1 MEMNSWGQSHF
12 YWASFLRERIIDKEL
27 FIATQSAECADWI
40 LHLQRYIEFSP
51 NITEYASHIFFGGM
65 GYILSKALDKG
76 FFSFFG
82 RTSVP
87 DANLF
92 CLLLV
97 ETQAIGIS
105 QVLRYRL
112 SYDFHSQLR
121 WRRHNTHT
129 IWLFSPISGQCISR
143 QKTYIVRFFCLSD
156 IELPTGCLPSLI
168 QGGNWS
174 ARFTVTIE
182 RLSRF

>member
-1 MEMNSWGQSHF
+1 MRKN
-12 YWASFLRERIIDKEL
+12 YWQGIIYCHAIRRVCGLDIT
-27 FIATQSAECADWI
+27 FAEIHWI
-40 LHLQRYIEFSP
+40 FPQYHWICISY
-51 NITEYASHIFFGGM
+51 IFFGGM

-182 RLSRF
+182 RLSKF

>member
-1 MEMNSWGQSHF
+1 MEMNFWGQSHS
-12 YWASFLRERIIDKEL
+12 YRVSFLWERIIDKEL

-51 NITEYASHIFFGGM
+51 NITEYASHIYFWGAWD
-65 GYILSKALDKG
+65 ISSQKPWIRDSSLSSAALQCLMQT
-76 FFSFFG
+76 F
-82 RTSVP
+82 
-87 DANLF
+87 F

-143 QKTYIVRFFCLSD
+143 KKPI
-156 IELPTGCLPSLI
+156 
-168 QGGNWS
+168 
-174 ARFTVTIE
+174 
-182 RLSRF
+182 